1 MHTQLLIR
9 RRTDASRIT
18 VGGSIDA
25 TVAEAFGEVFEHDVR
40 ALADGDGI
48 IHLELDELELDDGS
62 AVAEAVNALR
72 RLLTHGPVVLHHAP
86 QMLAHTLY
94 KTGMLQGDR
103 LQLETPRVDEPSII

>member
-1 MHTQLLIR
+1 
-9 RRTDASRIT
+9 

-25 TVAEAFGEVFEHDVR
+25 TSAEAFAEVLEHDVR
-40 ALADGDGI
+40 ALADGDGT

-72 RLLTHGPVVLHHAP
+72 RLLEHGKVVLHHAP

-94 KTGMLQGDR
+94 KTGMLEGER
-103 LQLETPRVDEPSII
+103 LRLEAPRVEEPTII